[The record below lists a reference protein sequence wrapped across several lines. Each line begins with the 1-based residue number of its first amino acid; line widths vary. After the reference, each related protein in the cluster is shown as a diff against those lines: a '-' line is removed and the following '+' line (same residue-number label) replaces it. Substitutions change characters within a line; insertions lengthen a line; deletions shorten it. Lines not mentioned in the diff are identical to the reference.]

1 MVGFFNGLAVGAGV
15 VVARYFGAKKFDLV
29 QRAIHTII
37 TLGFFCGIALT
48 FVGVIA
54 APQILV
60 LMGTPPEVLP
70 NSVTYFRIYFCGSLA
85 FVMYNFLVGILQA
98 VGDSRH
104 PLMYLIISSEVLPNS
119 VTYFRIYFCGS
130 LAFVMYN
137 FLVGI
142 LQAVGDSRHPLMYL
156 IISSVTNIILDLIL
170 VAGFHFGVGAA
181 ALATVIS
188 QCLSALLCFLHL
200 LRGPKEVTNI
210 ILDLILVAGFHFG
223 VGAAALATVI
233 SQCLSALLCF
243 LHLLRGPKE
252 YRIYLSK
259 LRLDSLL
266 LKQIISNGLPAGLQN
281 SIISLANVV
290 VQSKRGPKEY
300 RIYLSKLR
308 LDSLLLKQI
317 ISNGLP
323 AGLQNSIISLANVV
337 VQSNINKFGQMAV
350 AGCGSYSKIEGFAF
364 LPITCFA
371 LALTTFISQNLGA
384 KEYDRAKKGAVFGVI
399 CSVVTAE
406 LVGVVIYTFAPYL
419 IAAFNNTPEV
429 LSYGVAQAHTASLFY
444 FLLAFSHCMAGILRG
459 AGKSTVPMFVMLICW
474 CIIRVTYITVTVH
487 FIPDIRVIFWAYPI
501 TWTLSSIVFLLYF
514 LKSDWIHGLE
524 KQER

>member
-1 MVGFFNGLAVGAGV
+1 MSTSSSATLMTKGSIWKKIIAFAIPLFLGNLFQQFYNTADSLIVGNFLGSSALAAVSSSGNLIFLMVGFFNGLAVGAGV

-104 PLMYLIISSEVLPNS
+104 PLMYLIISS
-119 VTYFRIYFCGS
+119 
-130 LAFVMYN
+130 
-137 FLVGI
+137 
-142 LQAVGDSRHPLMYL
+142 
-156 IISSVTNIILDLIL
+156 VTNIILDLIL

-200 LRGPKEVTNI
+200 L
-210 ILDLILVAGFHFG
+210 
-223 VGAAALATVI
+223 
-233 SQCLSALLCF
+233 
-243 LHLLRGPKE
+243 
-252 YRIYLSK
+252 
-259 LRLDSLL
+259 
-266 LKQIISNGLPAGLQN
+266 
-281 SIISLANVV
+281 
-290 VQSKRGPKEY
+290 RGPKEY

-419 IAAFNNTPEV
+419 IAAFNNTPDV

-487 FIPDIRVIFWAYPI
+487 FIPNIRVIFWAYPI

-514 LKSDWIHGLE
+514 LKSDWMHGLE

>member
-1 MVGFFNGLAVGAGV
+1 MSTSSSATLMTKGPIWKKIIAFAIPLFLGNLFQQFYNTADSLIVGNFLGSSALAAVSSSGNLIFLMVGFFNGLAVGAGV

-104 PLMYLIISSEVLPNS
+104 PLMYLIISS
-119 VTYFRIYFCGS
+119 
-130 LAFVMYN
+130 
-137 FLVGI
+137 
-142 LQAVGDSRHPLMYL
+142 
-156 IISSVTNIILDLIL
+156 VTNIILDLIL

-200 LRGPKEVTNI
+200 L
-210 ILDLILVAGFHFG
+210 
-223 VGAAALATVI
+223 
-233 SQCLSALLCF
+233 
-243 LHLLRGPKE
+243 
-252 YRIYLSK
+252 
-259 LRLDSLL
+259 
-266 LKQIISNGLPAGLQN
+266 
-281 SIISLANVV
+281 
-290 VQSKRGPKEY
+290 RGPKEY

-429 LSYGVAQAHTASLFY
+429 LSYGVAKAHTASLFY

-514 LKSDWIHGLE
+514 LKSDWMHGLE

>member
-1 MVGFFNGLAVGAGV
+1 MNNQSSATLMTTGSIWKKIIAFAIPLFLGNLFQQFYNTADSLIVGNFLGSSALAAVSSSGNLIFLMVGFFNGLAVGAGV
-15 VVARYFGAKKFDLV
+15 VVARYFGAKKFDIV
-29 QRAIHTII
+29 QRAIHTIV

-48 FVGVIA
+48 VAGVVA

-60 LMGTPPEVLP
+60 LMGTPAEVLP

-104 PLMYLIISSEVLPNS
+104 PLMYLIFSS
-119 VTYFRIYFCGS
+119 I
-130 LAFVMYN
+130 
-137 FLVGI
+137 
-142 LQAVGDSRHPLMYL
+142 
-156 IISSVTNIILDLIL
+156 TNIVLDLIF
-170 VAGFHFGVGAA
+170 VAVFHFGVGAA
-181 ALATVIS
+181 ALATIIS
-188 QCLSALLCFLHL
+188 QFLSALLCFLHL
-200 LRGPKEVTNI
+200 LK
-210 ILDLILVAGFHFG
+210 
-223 VGAAALATVI
+223 
-233 SQCLSALLCF
+233 
-243 LHLLRGPKE
+243 GPKE

-259 LRLDSLL
+259 LRIDPLM
-266 LKQIISNGLPAGLQN
+266 
-281 SIISLANVV
+281 
-290 VQSKRGPKEY
+290 
-300 RIYLSKLR
+300 LR
-308 LDSLLLKQI
+308 QI

-384 KEYDRAKKGAVFGVI
+384 KEYKRAKKGAVFGVV

-406 LVGVVIYTFAPYL
+406 LVGVVIYTFAPYF
-419 IAAFNNTPEV
+419 IAAFNSTPEV

-459 AGKSTVPMFVMLICW
+459 AGKSTVPMFVMLVCW
-474 CIIRVTYITVTVH
+474 CIIRVSYISIAVY
-487 FIPDIRVIFWAYPI
+487 FIPDIRVIFWAYPL
-501 TWTLSSIVFLLYF
+501 TWCLSSIVFLLYF
-514 LKSDWIHGLE
+514 LRSDWIHGLE
-524 KQER
+524 KQKN

>member
-1 MVGFFNGLAVGAGV
+1 MSTSSSATLMTKGPIWKKIIAFAIPLFLGNLFQQFYNTADSLIVGNFLGSSALAAVSSSGNLIFLMVGFFNGLAVGAGV

-104 PLMYLIISSEVLPNS
+104 PLMYLIISS
-119 VTYFRIYFCGS
+119 
-130 LAFVMYN
+130 
-137 FLVGI
+137 
-142 LQAVGDSRHPLMYL
+142 
-156 IISSVTNIILDLIL
+156 VTNIILDLIL

-200 LRGPKEVTNI
+200 L
-210 ILDLILVAGFHFG
+210 
-223 VGAAALATVI
+223 
-233 SQCLSALLCF
+233 
-243 LHLLRGPKE
+243 
-252 YRIYLSK
+252 
-259 LRLDSLL
+259 
-266 LKQIISNGLPAGLQN
+266 
-281 SIISLANVV
+281 
-290 VQSKRGPKEY
+290 RGPKEY

-419 IAAFNNTPEV
+419 IAAFNNTPDV

>member
-1 MVGFFNGLAVGAGV
+1 MSSVHFHPGKPGGSSKGIKCIKRGAKSVSTSSSATLMTKGPIWKKIIAFAIPLFLGNLFQQFYNTADSLIVGNFLGSSALAAVSSSGNLIFLMVGFFNGLAVGAGV

-104 PLMYLIISSEVLPNS
+104 PLMYLIISS
-119 VTYFRIYFCGS
+119 
-130 LAFVMYN
+130 
-137 FLVGI
+137 
-142 LQAVGDSRHPLMYL
+142 
-156 IISSVTNIILDLIL
+156 VTNIILDLIL

-200 LRGPKEVTNI
+200 LRG
-210 ILDLILVAGFHFG
+210 
-223 VGAAALATVI
+223 
-233 SQCLSALLCF
+233 S
-243 LHLLRGPKE
+243 
-252 YRIYLSK
+252 
-259 LRLDSLL
+259 
-266 LKQIISNGLPAGLQN
+266 
-281 SIISLANVV
+281 
-290 VQSKRGPKEY
+290 KEY

>member
-1 MVGFFNGLAVGAGV
+1 MSTSSSATLMTKGSIWKKIIAFAIPLFLGNLFQQFYNTADSLIVGNFLGSSALAAVSSSGNLIFLMVGFFNGLAVGAGV
-15 VVARYFGAKKFDLV
+15 IVARYFGAKKFDLV

-104 PLMYLIISSEVLPNS
+104 PLMYLIISS
-119 VTYFRIYFCGS
+119 
-130 LAFVMYN
+130 
-137 FLVGI
+137 
-142 LQAVGDSRHPLMYL
+142 
-156 IISSVTNIILDLIL
+156 VTNIILDLIL

-200 LRGPKEVTNI
+200 L
-210 ILDLILVAGFHFG
+210 
-223 VGAAALATVI
+223 
-233 SQCLSALLCF
+233 
-243 LHLLRGPKE
+243 
-252 YRIYLSK
+252 
-259 LRLDSLL
+259 
-266 LKQIISNGLPAGLQN
+266 
-281 SIISLANVV
+281 
-290 VQSKRGPKEY
+290 RGPKEY

-419 IAAFNNTPEV
+419 IAAFNNTPDV

-487 FIPDIRVIFWAYPI
+487 FIPNIRVIFWAYPI

-514 LKSDWIHGLE
+514 LKSDWMHGLE